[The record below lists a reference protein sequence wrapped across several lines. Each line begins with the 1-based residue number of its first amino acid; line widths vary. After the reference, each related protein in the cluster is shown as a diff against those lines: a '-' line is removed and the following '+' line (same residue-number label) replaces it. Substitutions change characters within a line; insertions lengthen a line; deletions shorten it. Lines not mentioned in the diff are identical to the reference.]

1 MSDSSIAL
9 KPVMEEPSKPIPSSR
24 AAAISLGVTAKLFKC
39 PSISVNQRRMNSTP
53 SFSIRPRTCFRDAS
67 LDVARFAVSICAI
80 NPPLKRKKPQART
93 THPRLRCLDDGR
105 SLYREGV
112 RLLVTGGA
120 GFIGSHFVK
129 RMLAAGEEAVV
140 LDKFTYAGNPA
151 NLPEGIDCRRGD
163 IARRQDVDQ
172 IGPIDAIVNFAAE
185 THVDRSILGPE
196 EFVRTD
202 VLGTLVLLQAA
213 EESSARFV
221 QVSTDEV
228 YGDVEPGWSAREDD
242 PLRPSSPY
250 SAAKAGGDL
259 QVLAAVRTFGVNAS
273 ITRGSNTYGPNQYP
287 EKVLPL
293 FATNALDSEP
303 LPLYGDGR
311 QVRDWLHVDDHCA
324 AIELVLRQ
332 GEAGH
337 VDNVAANEEHE
348 NAELARLIV
357 DHVGVDPALV
367 RNVEDRAGHDRRY
380 SLETT
385 KIRSLGWRPRREW
398 NEGI

>member
-1 MSDSSIAL
+1 
-9 KPVMEEPSKPIPSSR
+9 
-24 AAAISLGVTAKLFKC
+24 
-39 PSISVNQRRMNSTP
+39 
-53 SFSIRPRTCFRDAS
+53 
-67 LDVARFAVSICAI
+67 
-80 NPPLKRKKPQART
+80 
-93 THPRLRCLDDGR
+93 
-105 SLYREGV
+105 V

-120 GFIGSHFVK
+120 GFIGSHFVR
-129 RMLAAGEEAVV
+129 RMLAAGEDVVV

-163 IARRQDVDQ
+163 IATRGDVDQ
-172 IGPIDAIVNFAAE
+172 IGPVDAIVNFAAE

-196 EFVRTD
+196 DFVRTD

-213 EESSARFV
+213 EELGARFV

-228 YGDVEPGWSAREDD
+228 YGDVEPGWSSREDD

-250 SAAKAGGDL
+250 SASKAGGDL

-293 FATNALDSEP
+293 FATNALDGEP

-311 QVRDWLHVDDHCA
+311 QVRDWL
-324 AIELVLRQ
+324 RQ
-332 GEAGH
+332 GEAGE
-337 VDNVAANEEHE
+337 VYNVGASEEHE
-348 NAELARLIV
+348 NVQLTKLIV
-357 DHVGVDPALV
+357 EHLGVDPLLV

-380 SLETT
+380 SLETA
-385 KIRSLGWRPRREW
+385 KIHSLGWQPRRDWADGVRAAIDWYRDNRDWWEPIKRSGGFR
-398 NEGI
+398 EYYDKQYAARLS

>member
-1 MSDSSIAL
+1 
-9 KPVMEEPSKPIPSSR
+9 
-24 AAAISLGVTAKLFKC
+24 
-39 PSISVNQRRMNSTP
+39 
-53 SFSIRPRTCFRDAS
+53 
-67 LDVARFAVSICAI
+67 
-80 NPPLKRKKPQART
+80 
-93 THPRLRCLDDGR
+93 
-105 SLYREGV
+105 V

-129 RMLAAGEEAVV
+129 RMLAAGEDVVV

-151 NLPEGIDCRRGD
+151 NLPEGSDCRRGD
-163 IARRQDVDQ
+163 IATRGDVDQ
-172 IGPIDAIVNFAAE
+172 IGPVDTIVNFAAE

-196 EFVRTD
+196 DFVRTD

-213 EESSARFV
+213 QELSARFV

-228 YGDVEPGWSAREDD
+228 YGDVEPGWSSREDD

-250 SAAKAGGDL
+250 SASKAGGDL

-293 FATNALDSEP
+293 FATNALDGES

-311 QVRDWLHVDDHCA
+311 QIRDWLHVDDHCA

-332 GEAGH
+332 GEAGE
-337 VDNVAANEEHE
+337 VYNVGANEEHE
-348 NAELARLIV
+348 NVELTNVIIEHL
-357 DHVGVDPALV
+357 GVAPSLV
-367 RNVEDRAGHDRRY
+367 RNVDDRAGHDRRY
-380 SLETT
+380 SLETA
-385 KIRSLGWRPRREW
+385 KVRALGWQPRRDWTDGVRATIEW
-398 NEGI
+398 YRDNRDWWEPIKRSDGFREYYDKQYGARLS